1 MQTDHSK
8 HIGNESRKRS
18 LLAFIILASLSL
30 QPASAGILDG
40 AGAVAKL
47 MAQYKG
53 RPAKELVDALGD
65 PTDQK
70 QILDDIVISGG
81 FDSEDGPSCTW
92 KIIADENRIIKDV
105 SVFGNPWGCG
115 PVAKKLRRY
124 IEEHPIPRDK
134 GTGAT

>member
-1 MQTDHSK
+1 MRWVTV
-8 HIGNESRKRS
+8 S
-18 LLAFIILASLSL
+18 LIAIAALALLL
-30 QPASAGILDG
+30 MQPASAGLLDG

-47 MAQYKG
+47 MAQYVG

-70 QILDDIVISGG
+70 QILDDIVITGG

-115 PVAKKLRRY
+115 PIAKKLRHY
-124 IEEHPIPRDK
+124 IKEHPIPHV
-134 GTGAT
+134 GA